1 MYAMEIGPI
10 AQDISTQAGNMGR
23 PTPQAIK
30 EQPILQ
36 SGNDLYLYAFYD
48 LDSERVNGMG
58 IGSIPW
64 SRIDYYA
71 TANTFDS
78 EQRIAL
84 HYCIAR
90 MDQWHRTYMMKDTK
104 GGK

>member
-23 PTPQAIK
+23 PIPQAIK

-48 LDSERVNGMG
+48 LESERVNGMG

-71 TANTFDS
+71 TANSFDT

-84 HYCIAR
+84 HHCVAH
-90 MDQWHRTYMMKDTK
+90 MDQAYRTHMSK